1 MENTTPVNF
10 PEIPA
15 SPVLKLSWWGAVRSY
30 TLKNLSLWVIL
41 NGSGRKCRK

>member
-15 SPVLKLSWWGAVRSY
+15 SPVLKPSWRGVFVRSY
-30 TLKNLSLWVIL
+30 NSTLKNLSLWVIL
-41 NGSGRKCRK
+41 NGSGRK